1 MVPIRTGVAKLS
13 DAEEVAILI
22 HRAEQLGFNIVDLY
36 IPDDEVIAFTC
47 SKSMD
52 YIEAI
57 QKVEVLTNS

>member
-1 MVPIRTGVAKLS
+1 MS

-36 IPDDEVIAFTC
+36 MPDGDEVIAFTC
-47 SKSMD
+47 SKSKE

-57 QKVEVLTNS
+57 SKVDPVSQRAPEA